1 MLAAE
6 CAQTF
11 IQALKREKPVFSVE
25 RTGCSL
31 LRLMEVLDRLI
42 LKQHLVFDSLSDHP
56 LRQKLEIVN
65 TDSTLDF
72 YLVFRQE
79 E

>member
-1 MLAAE
+1 MADGS
-6 CAQTF
+6 TRSF
-11 IQALKREKPVFSVE
+11 DFK
-25 RTGCSL
+25 TSL
-31 LRLMEVLDRLI
+31 SF
-42 LKQHLVFDSLSDHP
+42 FDSLPDHP

-65 TDSTLDF
+65 TDSSLDF